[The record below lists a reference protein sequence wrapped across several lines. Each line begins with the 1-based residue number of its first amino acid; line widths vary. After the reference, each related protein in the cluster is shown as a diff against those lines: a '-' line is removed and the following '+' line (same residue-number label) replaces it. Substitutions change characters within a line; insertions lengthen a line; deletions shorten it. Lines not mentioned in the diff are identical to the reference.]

1 MSNERKI
8 NRREFIIMSSVGA
21 TALGLGMKGST
32 GAAGGASDTKKKA
45 GPNDA
50 ITVGMIAV
58 GARAHDL
65 MESIKRIEG
74 TEIVAVCD
82 AYKGRVERANERTD
96 GRAKEYKN
104 YKEIISDRTIDA
116 VVISTPDH
124 LHEHQIIDA
133 INAGKHVYIEKPMTY
148 SVEEGVRIIAAARRN
163 KVTIQVGSQGA
174 SSVLSKKAKE
184 IVASGRLGLVTMVR
198 AYYNRNTASGAWI
211 YPIPPDASPKTV
223 NWEMFLGDAPKH
235 DFSLERFFRWRCYK
249 EYSGGIATDLFVHLC
264 NTIHY
269 IMDAKM
275 CSSVMA
281 MGGLYRWKESR
292 DVPDTLNASLEY
304 PEGFMVSISSTFNN
318 QKLGGSGIQFMG
330 TEGSLELTGG
340 ELIFTPEVV
349 YEDNGWIV
357 NSWPSKLEEAYYED
371 PKVREEEMPWTRDPK
386 VVSDAETY
394 RSEGIDDTTLHMAEF
409 FDAIRNGTPTKED
422 ATVGHHAAS
431 CAHMINLSIDK
442 KKIIHWDAAKDTVK
456 A

>member
-1 MSNERKI
+1 MTQDKKLD
-8 NRREFIIMSSVGA
+8 RREFIIISSLGA
-21 TALGLGMKGST
+21 AALGMGMKGVTPAPGGVKST
-32 GAAGGASDTKKKA
+32 KSKTS
-45 GPNDA
+45 PNDA
-50 ITVGMIAV
+50 IHVGMIAV

-82 AYKGRVERANERTD
+82 AYKGRVERAIERTD
-96 GRAKEYKN
+96 GRAKEYRN
-104 YKEIISDRTIDA
+104 YKEIIADKNIDA

-124 LHEHQIIDA
+124 LHKQQIVDA
-133 INAGKHVYIEKPMTY
+133 ANAGKHIYIEKPMTY
-148 SVEEGVRIIAAARRN
+148 DANEGLEIIHAAQTN
-163 KVTIQVGSQGA
+163 KVAFQVGSQGV

-184 IVASGRLGLVTMVR
+184 IVASGRLGQVTMVR
-198 AYYNRNTASGAWI
+198 AYFNRNTASGAWI

-223 NWEMFLGDAPKH
+223 NWEMFLGPAPKH
-235 DFSLERFFRWRCYK
+235 GFSLERFFRWRCYK
-249 EYSGGIATDLFVHLC
+249 DYSGGIATDLFVHLC

-269 IMDAKM
+269 VMGAKM

-281 MGGLYRWKESR
+281 MGGLYRWKDSR

-330 TEGSLELTGG
+330 TEGTLELAGG
-340 ELIFTPEVV
+340 ALIFTPEIVN
-349 YEDNGWIV
+349 EDNGWIV

-371 PKVREEEMPWTRDPK
+371 PNIRREEMPWTRDPK
-386 VVSDAETY
+386 VIADAETY

-409 FDAIRNGTPTKED
+409 FDAVKSGTPTKED

-431 CAHMINLSIDK
+431 CAHMVNLSIAK

-456 A
+456 V

>member
-1 MSNERKI
+1 MSNEKKL
-8 NRREFIIMSSVGA
+8 NRREFIIMSSLGA
-21 TALGLGMKGST
+21 TALGMGMKGT
-32 GAAGGASDTKKKA
+32 GATRGGVRRRRTKTS
-45 GPNDA
+45 PNDA
-50 ITVGMIAV
+50 ITIGMISV

-82 AYKGRVERANERTD
+82 AYKGRLERAIERTE

-104 YKEIISDRTIDA
+104 YKEIISDPNIDA

-124 LHEHQIIDA
+124 LHKQQIIDA
-133 INAGKHVYIEKPMTY
+133 SNAGKHIYIEKPMTY
-148 SVEEGVRIIAAARRN
+148 AVEEGVEIINAAKKN
-163 KVTIQVGSQGA
+163 KVVFQVGSQGV

-184 IVASGRLGLVTMVR
+184 IVASGRLGQITMVR

-249 EYSGGIATDLFVHLC
+249 DYSGGIATDLFVHLC

-269 IMDAKM
+269 IMSAKM

-330 TEGSLELTGG
+330 TEGSLELAGG
-340 ELIFTPEVV
+340 QLVFTPEVV

-371 PKVREEEMPWTRDPK
+371 PKIRKEEMPWTRNPR
-386 VVSDAETY
+386 VIPDAETY
-394 RSEGIDDTTLHMAEF
+394 RAEGIDDTTLHMAEF

-442 KKIIHWDAAKDTVK
+442 KKIIHWNTEKDTVK
-456 A
+456 V

>member
-1 MSNERKI
+1 MTHEKKL
-8 NRREFIIMSSVGA
+8 NRREFLIVSSLGA
-21 TALGLGMKGST
+21 TALSMGIKGS
-32 GAAGGASDTKKKA
+32 ALASDSPSSKKKKISS
-45 GPNDA
+45 NDA
-50 ITVGMIAV
+50 INVGMIAV
-58 GARAHDL
+58 GGRAHDL

-82 AYKGRVERANERTD
+82 AYKGRVERAIERSD

-104 YKEIISDRTIDA
+104 YKEILADKNIDA

-124 LHEHQIIDA
+124 LHTQQIIDA
-133 INAGKHVYIEKPMTY
+133 INAGKHIYVEKPMTY
-148 SVEEGVRIIAAARRN
+148 KVEEGHEIIKAANRN
-163 KVTIQVGSQGA
+163 KVAFQVGSQIA
-174 SSVLSKKAKE
+174 SSVLSEKAKE
-184 IVASGRLGLVTMVR
+184 IVASGRLGQITMVR

-223 NWEMFLGDAPKH
+223 NWEMFLGSAPKN

-249 EYSGGIATDLFVHLC
+249 DYSGGIATDLFVHLC

-281 MGGLYRWKESR
+281 MGGLYRWKGSR

-318 QKLGGSGIQFMG
+318 QKMGGSGIQFMG
-330 TEGSLELTGG
+330 TEGSLELDGG
-340 ELIFTPEVV
+340 QLIFTPAVV
-349 YEDNGWIV
+349 YEANGWIV
-357 NSWPSKLEEAYYED
+357 QSWPSELEEAYYED
-371 PKVREEEMPWTRDPK
+371 PKIREAEMPWTRDPK
-386 VVSDAETY
+386 VIPDSEIY
-394 RSEGIDDTTLHMAEF
+394 RAEGIDDTTLHMAEF
-409 FDAIRNGTPTKED
+409 FSAVKDGTPTKED

-431 CAHMINLSIDK
+431 CAHLINLSIEK
-442 KKIIHWDAAKDTVK
+442 KKIIHWDAARETLK
-456 A
+456 

>member
-1 MSNERKI
+1 MSREKKL
-8 NRREFIIMSSVGA
+8 NRREFIIMSSLGA
-21 TALGLGMKGST
+21 TALGMGIKGD
-32 GAAGGASDTKKKA
+32 AGTFDRVKNKISKAS
-45 GPNDA
+45 PNDS
-50 ITVGMIAV
+50 INVGMIAV

-65 MESIKRIEG
+65 MKSIKRIEG

-82 AYKGRVERANERTD
+82 AYKGRVERAIERTE
-96 GRAKEYKN
+96 GRAKEYKT
-104 YKEIISDRTIDA
+104 YKEIISDPNIDA

-124 LHEHQIIDA
+124 LHKQQIIDA
-133 INAGKHVYIEKPMTY
+133 LNAGKHIYIEKPMTY
-148 SVEEGVRIIAAARRN
+148 SVDEGVEIINTAKKKKLAF
-163 KVTIQVGSQGA
+163 QVGSQIA
-174 SSVLSKKAKE
+174 SSVLSEKAKE
-184 IVASGRLGLVTMVR
+184 IVASGRLGQITMVR

-223 NWEMFLGDAPKH
+223 NWEMFLGSAPKH
-235 DFSLERFFRWRCYK
+235 EFSLERFFRWRCYK
-249 EYSGGIATDLFVHLC
+249 DYSGGIATDLFVHLC

-330 TEGSLELTGG
+330 TEGSLELAGG
-340 ELIFTPEVV
+340 RLLFTPEFV

-357 NSWPSKLEEAYYED
+357 QSWPSKLEEAYYED
-371 PKVREEEMPWTRDPK
+371 PKIRDEEMPWTRDPK
-386 VVSDAETY
+386 VIPDAEIY
-394 RSEGIDDTTLHMAEF
+394 REEGIDDTTLHMAEF
-409 FDAIRNGTPTKED
+409 FDAVQNGIPTKED

-431 CAHMINLSIDK
+431 CAHMVNLSIEK
-442 KKIIHWDAAKDTVK
+442 KKIIYWDDARDSVK

>member
-1 MSNERKI
+1 MSFEKKL
-8 NRREFIIMSSVGA
+8 NRREFIIMSSLGA
-21 TALGLGMKGST
+21 TVLGLGMKGST
-32 GAAGGASDTKKKA
+32 QKISGAKYKRSNSS
-45 GPNDA
+45 PNDA
-50 ITVGMIAV
+50 INVGMIAV

-82 AYKGRVERANERTD
+82 AYKGRVERAIERTE
-96 GRAKEYKN
+96 GRAKEYRN
-104 YKEIISDRTIDA
+104 YKEIISDQSIDA

-124 LHEHQIIDA
+124 LHKQQIIDA
-133 INAGKHVYIEKPMTY
+133 SNAGKNIYVEKPMTY
-148 SVEEGVRIIAAARRN
+148 RVEEGVEIINAAKKN
-163 KVTIQVGSQGA
+163 KVTFQVGSQGV
-174 SSVLSKKAKE
+174 SSVLSRKAKE
-184 IVASGRLGLVTMVR
+184 IVASGRLGQVTMVR

-223 NWEMFLGDAPKH
+223 NWEMFLGTAPRH
-235 DFSLERFFRWRCYK
+235 DFNLERFFRWRCYK
-249 EYSGGIATDLFVHLC
+249 DYSGGIATDLFVHLC

-269 IMDAKM
+269 IMGAKM

-318 QKLGGSGIQFMG
+318 QKMGGSGIQFMG
-330 TEGSLELTGG
+330 TEGSLELAGG
-340 ELIFTPEVV
+340 RLIFSPEEVN
-349 YEDNGWIV
+349 EDNGWIV

-371 PKVREEEMPWTRDPK
+371 PKIREEEMPWTRDPR
-386 VVSDAETY
+386 VIPDAEIY
-394 RSEGIDDTTLHMAEF
+394 REEGIDDTTLHMAEF
-409 FDAIRNGTPTKED
+409 FDAVREGTQTKED

-431 CAHMINLSIDK
+431 CAHLVNLSVEK